1 MEKVRIEIEAAF
13 KDSASKQADAL
24 NARLNKLEKKRT
36 ITMDANTKNAE
47 SRLGGLGQKA
57 DGIAKKKRSLVFDVT
72 DKASSGLGKIKSGIK
87 AITGRAWKMTV
98 GVVDHA
104 TRPLRKLFNFATSLK
119 GIMTGVLLGGASQKF
134 LQAPAA
140 LADSYTK
147 AMIGYENMLGSKDMA
162 KGFMK
167 DVENYAIKTPFGTQ
181 AVVSATQSMMRMGV
195 SDKDSVFEDLTAI
208 GDAVSATGGGADA
221 IAGITLA
228 FSQMAAKGKVSSEEL
243 NQLAERGVMAK
254 DYLLQGLQ
262 AKGVSVE
269 NWGDVE
275 KLTKKGTLD
284 SRTAIGMILEGM
296 KNDTNIAGAMERN
309 ANETLS
315 GIKEQI
321 ADTFETNIF
330 KRWGL
335 GLTDAMKPRLGKL
348 LEWLDDNNDKIKEI
362 GDNLYDLGST
372 IVNGI
377 FDFGG
382 GIFENIQDMMATPEW
397 ADAGLVGKARII
409 FDEIVVDPIQE
420 WWQSTGIGSAKTVG
434 DGIWDAIKAGA
445 KKGLSEIG
453 GSFKDIFIGQGTGG
467 DFLVAGLATFLGLKE
482 IGNIGKFFN
491 SLQNV
496 PIIGDM
502 MPDFLGGGGDMTIS
516 AGVVYING
524 PLGGTPSL
532 PGEGNSPI
540 ALPGEVKKGPLATVG
555 SFIGGGLTKTAGFL
569 GSSAAGAGAMA
580 VGGGAIAGGI
590 AALTASISGVKDII
604 QGRKWEGG
612 AKLGMVGAGAA
623 AGATIGSVIPVVGTA
638 AGGLIGAGIGGIAG
652 LLKGKDVGA
661 ILEKD
666 FGESGK
672 QAKSLGED
680 LSLAGKTAKDLG
692 QNAQSS
698 SANITSLGASA
709 SSAALSLGMLPANL
723 GSAIAGISARA
734 AGATSGPSR
743 GPIQRTLRGGGTLQ
757 AHADGGIF
765 TKPHMAVF
773 AENGPEAVIPMDKP
787 QGKDILQATASKMG
801 VNLGGGGNVEVMA
814 PVTFNINGASG
825 NVLQQIEE
833 NAQEVADLIGN
844 RIAFKVRAAKANEF

>member
-47 SRLGGLGQKA
+47 SRLGGLGKRA
-57 DGIAKKKRSLVFDVT
+57 DGISKKKRSLVFDLT

-134 LQAPAA
+134 LQMPAA

-147 AMIGYENMLGSKDMA
+147 AMIGYENMLGSKDDA
-162 KGFMK
+162 KSFMK

-195 SDKDSVFEDLTAI
+195 SDKDSVFKDLTAI

-262 AKGVSVE
+262 AKGISVS

-275 KLTKKGTLD
+275 KLTRNGSLD

-382 GIFENIQDMMATPEW
+382 GIFENIQDMMAMPEW
-397 ADAGLVGKARII
+397 AEAGLVGKARIV
-409 FDEIVVDPIQE
+409 FDEIVVDPIKE
-420 WWQSTGIGSAKTVG
+420 WWLSTGIGSAQTVG
-434 DGIWDAIKAGA
+434 DGIWDAIKAGTM
-445 KKGLSEIG
+445 KGLSEIG
-453 GSFKDIFIGQGTGG
+453 SSFKDIFTGEATGG
-467 DFLVAGLATFLGLKE
+467 DYLVAGLAAMFGIKQAGKLGGLLSGAK
-482 IGNIGKFFN
+482 NI
-491 SLQNV
+491 

-516 AGVVYING
+516 AGAVYING
-524 PLGGTPSL
+524 PLGGTPGL
-532 PGEGNSPI
+532 PGEAPI
-540 ALPGEVKKGPLATVG
+540 ALPGKVKKGPLATVG
-555 SFIGGGLTKTAGFL
+555 SFIGGGLSKTAAFL
-569 GSSAAGAGAMA
+569 GSSATGAGAMA

-590 AALTASISGVKDII
+590 SALTASISGIKDII

-612 AKLGMVGAGAA
+612 AKLGMVGSGAA
-623 AGATIGSVIPVVGTA
+623 TGALVGSAVPVVGTA
-638 AGGLIGAGIGGIAG
+638 AGGLIGAGLGGIAA
-652 LLKGKDVGA
+652 LFKGKDVGA

-672 QAKSLGED
+672 HAKSLGED
-680 LSLAGKTAKDLG
+680 LSQAGKTAKDLG
-692 QNAQSS
+692 ANAQSS
-698 SANITSLGASA
+698 SANLTSLA
-709 SSAALSLGMLPANL
+709 SSASVAANNLSALGGLGP
-723 GSAIAGISARA
+723 IIS
-734 AGATSGPSR
+734 SISSMNPSPGPSR
-743 GPIQRTLRGGGTLQ
+743 GPIQRTLRGGATLQ
-757 AHADGGIF
+757 AHEDGGIF
-765 TKPHMAVF
+765 TKPHMAIF
-773 AENGPEAVIPMDKP
+773 AENGPEAVIPMNKP

-833 NAQEVADLIGN
+833 NANQVADLIGN
-844 RIAFKVRAAKANEF
+844 RIAFRIRAAKANEF